1 MTDVYDLHRGTR
13 PLLISIPHAGT
24 AVPADI
30 ERRFSAAGRQ
40 LADTDWFV
48 DRLYGFA
55 QALGASIITA
65 RFSRYVVDLN
75 RSSDSSALY
84 PGAATSPVCA
94 TLTFDG
100 QPIYAEG
107 QQPDAAEIGERVER
121 YWQPYHARIAA
132 EIEDLRRRH
141 GAALLWD
148 AHSIASSIPA
158 LFEGQLPEFNF
169 GTRDDASCPRDVGES
184 LRNTVDQDGRHSS
197 ILNGR
202 FKGGYITQHYGRPAM
217 KVCAVQLE
225 LAQRAYMDEGP
236 VPAWNAQRAQPAA
249 SLIEKLLGR
258 FLDTLT
264 PR

>member
-1 MTDVYDLHRGTR
+1 MDIYDFHPGTR

-24 AVPADI
+24 EVPADI
-30 ERRFSAAGRQ
+30 QRRFTAAGRQ

-55 QALGASIITA
+55 RALGASIITA
-65 RFSRYVVDLN
+65 RYSRYVVDLN
-75 RSSDSSALY
+75 RSSDSSSLY

-107 QQPDAAEIGERVER
+107 RQPDAGETGERVDR
-121 YWQPYHARIAA
+121 YWRPYHARIAA
-132 EIEDLRRRH
+132 ELENLQRRH

-158 LFEGQLPEFNF
+158 LFEGRLPEFNF
-169 GTRDDASCPRDVGES
+169 GTRDDASCPRDIAES
-184 LRNTVDQDGRHSS
+184 LRTIVDRDGRHSS
-197 ILNGR
+197 VLNGR
-202 FKGGYITQHYGRPAM
+202 FKGGYITQHYGQPAS

-236 VPAWNAQRAQPAA
+236 VPTWNALRAQPAA
-249 SLIEKLLGR
+249 DLIAKLLDR
-258 FLDTLT
+258 FLDTLAS
-264 PR
+264 R